1 MIGMVSRADMLN
13 NTAAPEETTM
23 LTRRVAARSLAV
35 LPFLSANVQAA
46 TGKAPGADWEKGTAK
61 EAGFRPDD
69 LAALELELCTLP
81 TTAFMIVSGGKL
93 IYSYGDIAQSC
104 YLASARKSILSM
116 LYGKYVLNGTI
127 DLDKTMAQFG
137 IDEPDGLLP
146 IEKTARVRDLL
157 IASSGVYHPAGSPG
171 DDPNSPPRGSKEP
184 GKFFHYNNWDFNVL
198 GAIFEKATGKTV
210 FSALDEELA
219 RPLQF
224 QDFQLARQ
232 RMMGFES
239 RSRFLAYHLFLSA
252 RDMARLGLVML
263 RSGEWNG
270 RQVVPAGWVK
280 QSTTVRVPGS
290 AVGRGGEL
298 GYGYLWWIPGSR
310 TSAPWAGAFLA
321 SGQFGQFIL
330 VLPAIDTVIVH
341 RRAVTDEYAVARNL
355 GKTSFEPTRVLGP
368 DFLKLADKVVAAKG

>member
-1 MIGMVSRADMLN
+1 MLSRR
-13 NTAAPEETTM
+13 AA
-23 LTRRVAARSLAV
+23 AKSLAV
-35 LPFLSANVQAA
+35 LPFLTANSAAA
-46 TGKAPGADWEKGTAK
+46 TGTAPGADWEKGAPK
-61 EAGFRPDD
+61 DAGFRPDG
-69 LAALELELCTLP
+69 LEALEMKLFTLP
-81 TTAFMIVSGGKL
+81 TTAFMVVTGGKA
-93 IYSYGDIAQSC
+93 IYSYGDLPQVS
-104 YLASARKSILSM
+104 YLASARKSVLSM

-127 DLDKTMAQFG
+127 DLDKTMADLG

-210 FSALDEELA
+210 FAALDEELA
-219 RPLQF
+219 KPLQF
-224 QDFQLARQ
+224 QDFQLSRQ

-263 RSGEWNG
+263 RGGDWNG
-270 RQVVPAGWVK
+270 KQVVPAAWVK
-280 QSTTVRVPGS
+280 ESTTTRVAPD

-298 GYGYLWWIPGSR
+298 GYGYLWWIPATR
-310 TSAPWAGAFLA
+310 NTAPWQGSYMA

-330 VLPAIDTVIVH
+330 VMPAIDTVIVH
-341 RRAVTDEYAVARNL
+341 RRAVADEYAVARNL

-368 DFLKLADKVVAAKG
+368 DFLKLADMVVAARS